1 MYLFRDRIA
10 LQHTVSLSSATSVSL
25 TNFIGSELVTAVGRL
40 NESRILGPW
49 DGLRPNEIRD
59 RAKFAPAL
67 YADEHSH
74 DHAELCLLIDGRC
87 LFSFD
92 QQVAVLEEGD
102 LVICPAGLSHAEG
115 FAGARHGYRLAWWSL
130 HPQEPTLHITRY
142 SRAGGFVLDY
152 QMNLTALPSEAQHRL
167 QTLRDF
173 SAEVAPPAMDVIRE
187 ALLTLTLSLYRRVL
201 DGGEAHLDTRAQL
214 VGRAVKFV
222 RSESRQPLSLA
233 DVARAVH
240 VSPNYLTALFRA
252 ETGMPLGRFILG
264 ERITLAQTMLREPE
278 ASVKAVALTLGFS
291 DPFTFSR
298 AFKRVTGKAPRV
310 WLAAVS
316 E

>member
-1 MYLFRDRIA
+1 MIA
-10 LQHTVSLSSATSVSL
+10 LQYLVALSSATSVFL

-40 NESRILGPW
+40 TRSRILGPW
-49 DGLRPNEIRD
+49 DGLRPSEIRD
-59 RAKFAPAL
+59 RAKFVPAL
-67 YADEHSH
+67 YADEHAH

-87 LFSFD
+87 LFSLE

-102 LVICPAGLSHAEG
+102 LVVCPAGLSHAEG
-115 FAGARHGYRLAWWSL
+115 FAGPRRSYRLAWWSL
-130 HPQEPTLHITRY
+130 HPDEPTLHLTRY
-142 SRAGGFVLDY
+142 SREGGFVLDY
-152 QMNLTALPSEAQHRL
+152 QMNLAALPSEAQRRL
-167 QTLRDF
+167 QVLRDL
-173 SAEVAPPAMDVIRE
+173 SIKAAPPDLDLVRE
-187 ALLTLTLSLYRRVL
+187 SLLTLTLALYRRVL
-201 DGGEAHLDTRAQL
+201 DGGEAQFDKRAQL

-222 RSESRQPLSLA
+222 RTESHRPLALA

-264 ERITLAQTMLREPE
+264 ERIARSQVMLKLPA
-278 ASVKAVALTLGFS
+278 ASVKAVALSLGFA

-310 WLAAVS
+310 WLASAA